1 MTTKNGMLD
10 RCLHAVRTHPPD
22 NGQWHGQAGRG
33 VLRLG
38 VFTAKRVATAALT
51 ALILV
56 ATMAGMGSLAYAGGC
71 DTTTTTTLT
80 LSSNSLLAGTPVL
93 LTAAVVGDPPP
104 VTRGTVTF
112 CDATA
117 ARCDGAAVLGTAQ
130 LTSAG
135 TATLHL
141 TLGVGTYSIDAIY
154 RGYRAYGVLP
164 STSTAQALAVNGN
177 SSDLYASATAIGA
190 TGSVGN
196 YTLVGTV
203 NAFGKPPMAATVSFI
218 DTTNNNVVAATA
230 ALDPSTLGRNFLP
243 SSGSPI
249 NEQDAQFVATG
260 DFNNDGIPDLVVINN
275 SYTGVISVSLGV
287 GDGTF
292 LPAVPYNVGGYP
304 ESVAVGDFNHDGNA
318 DLAVT
323 NENDSTVS
331 VFLGTGTGTLGAQT
345 TFATGG
351 QPYGVAVADVNNDGY
366 QDLVVVNNGDNTV
379 SVLLGNGDGTFQTE
393 VPYDVGSD
401 PIGVTVGD
409 FNNDGR
415 PDLAVGNRTDQTV
428 SILLGAG
435 GGTFGAQT
443 VVDLT
448 KAISPFYLTSG
459 DLRQNGTIDLVIPGG
474 YNADAIVLLGNN
486 DGTFQAPVTYTVGDA
501 PQGLALGD
509 VNNDGILDMVVAD
522 TGDDGLVSVLIGIGD
537 GTFAAKTDY
546 SVGNG
551 PINIALAD
559 YNGDGLL
566 DVATADQAETSSII
580 LQQISETATAT
591 GVAVYGPGTDY
602 VLASYPG
609 DSGRAASVS
618 ATVALL
624 DTPQTATTT
633 VLSSTLNPATA
644 GQSVTFM
651 ATVSPAP
658 TGSTTGTVSFYS
670 GETLLGIGTVNLSGV
685 ATLTTNGLPS
695 GADTITAVYS
705 GNAAFLTST
714 STAFSENVTQ
724 AATTTTLSASP
735 SPATVGQP
743 VTLTATVSPAPTGSP
758 SGSVSFYSGSTLLGA
773 GTVNASGVATFTTSN
788 LPSGAANLTAVYS
801 GNAGFAGSTSA
812 VFALT
817 VSPEG
822 VTYTVTAPP
831 TPYGLT
837 QGGSVSI
844 PITVPP
850 IGGSFNAV
858 VTMSVTGLPPGA
870 TATFHPPTVVPG
882 STGAQTVMTVTLAAK
897 SVAVPGRWPKL
908 PGKPCGPLAP
918 IGVALGL
925 FSVAFM
931 LTRVPRKL
939 RLAGA
944 LAGFAGVAML
954 ISGCSG
960 GFAGG
965 PSTALGSYVL
975 TVTGT
980 SGSHHPSTIV
990 TIVVK

>member
-1 MTTKNGMLD
+1 MTTTNGLLY
-10 RCLHAVRTHPPD
+10 RCLYALRTPAPGNSQPRH
-22 NGQWHGQAGRG
+22 QAAKG
-33 VLRLG
+33 VVCRHVLTANRAAMT
-38 VFTAKRVATAALT
+38 VFTAV
-51 ALILV
+51 ILV

-80 LSSNSLLAGTPVL
+80 LSSNSVLAGNPVL
-93 LTAAVVGDPPP
+93 LTATVVAVPPP
-104 VTRGTVTF
+104 VTRGLVTF

-117 ARCDGAAVLGTAQ
+117 AICDGAAVLGTAQ

-135 TATLHL
+135 TATLNL

-154 RGYRAYGVLP
+154 QGYRYYAVLP
-164 STSTAQALAVNGN
+164 STSAAQAFTVNGN
-177 SSDLYASATAIGA
+177 PNNLYASATTIAA

-218 DTTNNNVVAATA
+218 DTTNNNVVAASA
-230 ALDPSTLGRNFLP
+230 ALDPTTLGRNFLP
-243 SSGSPI
+243 SPGSPI
-249 NEQDAQFVATG
+249 TEQYAQFVATG

-275 SYTGVISVSLGV
+275 SFAGVISVSLGV

-292 LPAVPYNVGGYP
+292 LPAVQYNVGGYP

-323 NENDSTVS
+323 NLNDNTVS
-331 VFLGTGTGTLGAQT
+331 IFLGTGTGTFGAQT

-351 QPYGVAVADVNNDGY
+351 QPYGIAVADVNTDGY
-366 QDLVVVNNGDNTV
+366 PDLVVVNNGDNTV
-379 SVLLGNGDGTFQTE
+379 GVLFGNGDGTFQTQ
-393 VPYDVGSD
+393 VPYAVGSD
-401 PIGVTVGD
+401 PVGVTVAD

-428 SILLGAG
+428 SVLLGTG
-435 GGTFGAQT
+435 GGVFGAQT
-443 VVDLT
+443 VFDLT
-448 KAISPFYLTSG
+448 KGISPFYLTSG
-459 DLRQNGTIDLVIPGG
+459 DLRQNGSIDLVVPGG
-474 YNADAIVLLGNN
+474 YNPEVAVLLGNN
-486 DGTFQAPVTYTVGDA
+486 DGTFQAPVVYTVGDA

-509 VNNDGILDMVVAD
+509 VNNDGILDLVVAD
-522 TGDDGLVSVLIGIGD
+522 TGDDGLVSVLIGNGD

-551 PINIALAD
+551 PINLALAD

-566 DVATADQAETSSII
+566 DIATADEAQTSSII
-580 LQQISETATAT
+580 LQQISETATST

-609 DSGRAASVS
+609 DAGRAASAS
-618 ATVALL
+618 NTVPLL
-624 DTPQTATTT
+624 DLPQTATTT
-633 VLSSTLNPATA
+633 SLSASVNPATA
-644 GQSVTFM
+644 GQSVSFM

-670 GETLLGIGTVNLSGV
+670 GTTLLGTVTVNSSGV
-685 ATLTTNGLPS
+685 ATYTTGALPA
-695 GADTITAVYS
+695 GPDAITAVYS
-705 GNAAFLTST
+705 GNAAFIGST
-714 STAFSENVTQ
+714 STGLVENITA
-724 AATTTTLSASP
+724 AATATTFSVSP
-735 SPATVGQP
+735 NPATAGQP
-743 VTLTATVSPAPTGSP
+743 VTLTATVSPAPTGS
-758 SGSVSFYSGSTLLGA
+758 SAGTVSFYNGSTLLGTA
-773 GTVNASGVATFTTSN
+773 TVNSSGVATFTTSS
-788 LPSGAANLTAVYS
+788 LPAGTDNLTAVYS
-801 GNAGFAGSTSA
+801 GNAGFATSTSS
-812 VFALT
+812 VLSLT
-817 VSPEG
+817 VTTAG
-822 VTYTVTAPP
+822 VIYTVTAPP
-831 TPYGLT
+831 TPFALT
-837 QGGSVSI
+837 QGGSVNI

-850 IGGSFNAV
+850 IGGAYNAV

-870 TATFHPPTVVPG
+870 TATFNPPTVIPG

-897 SVAVPGRWPKL
+897 AVNVPGPARKYPSIPLRPFSVAFAL
-908 PGKPCGPLAP
+908 CGA
-918 IGVALGL
+918 
-925 FSVAFM
+925 AFM
-931 LTRVPRKL
+931 LTRMPRKL

-980 SGSHHPSTIV
+980 SGSHHPSTTV